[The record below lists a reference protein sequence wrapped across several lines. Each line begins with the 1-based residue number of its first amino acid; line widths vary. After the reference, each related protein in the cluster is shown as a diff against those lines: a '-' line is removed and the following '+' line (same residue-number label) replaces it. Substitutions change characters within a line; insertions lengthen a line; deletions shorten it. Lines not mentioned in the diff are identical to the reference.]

1 MATPHN
7 KAELHDIAPVVLL
20 PGDPLRAQYVAEQ
33 YLENSRQV
41 TGVRNMLG
49 FTGTYQGIPVSVMGS
64 GMGGPS
70 AGIYSYELFSFYGVE
85 RIIRI
90 GTAGG
95 LQENTKP
102 GTLVFA
108 MTASTDSRF
117 GYQYQLPGTY
127 SPCASFSLFQKA
139 VEIAQKN
146 KMLFT
151 AGGVFF
157 IRYVFFLQCFGRKSF
172 LGTLGKDELF
182 GSRHGNLCPVLYRS
196 VPKKAGFV
204 CSYGNGFLC
213 YRGRFAG

>member
-108 MTASTDSRF
+108 MTASA
-117 GYQYQLPGTY
+117 LPIPGLLTSTNY
-127 SPCASFSLFQKA
+127 REHIPPVPLLISSKRRWKLHRK
-139 VEIAQKN
+139 
-146 KMLFT
+146 
-151 AGGVFF
+151 
-157 IRYVFFLQCFGRKSF
+157 IRCCL
-172 LGTLGKDELF
+172 
-182 GSRHGNLCPVLYRS
+182 P
-196 VPKKAGFV
+196 PAGFFHQI
-204 CSYGNGFLC
+204 CFLLTMLWEKKLLGNPGQ
-213 YRGRFAG
+213 R